1 MSCQCNC
8 NQNNSKTNLLT
19 VNLPRQTMMNSDY
32 RQVLWTGDYMQITM
46 MCIPIRSDIGLE
58 IHEETDQILRV
69 EHGYGQVRMGYKK
82 NELNFVQNVRQGDI
96 ICIPACTWHNVI
108 NIGNRPLRLSSMYA
122 PPHHPA
128 GASQRTKNRD
138 KENKDCCDR

>member
-46 MCIPIRSDIGLE
+46 LCIPIRSDIGLE

-96 ICIPACTWHNVI
+96 ICIPACIWHNVI

-128 GASQRTKNRD
+128 GASQHTKNRD